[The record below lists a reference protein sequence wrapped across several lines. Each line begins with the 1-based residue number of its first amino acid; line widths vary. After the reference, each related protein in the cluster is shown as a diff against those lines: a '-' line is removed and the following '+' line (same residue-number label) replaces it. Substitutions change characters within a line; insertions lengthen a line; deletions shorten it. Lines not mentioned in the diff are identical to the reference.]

1 MAEEKAGGDKSQVPD
16 AASNTPVA
24 DVNELAAEA
33 RHLED
38 ENARLRS
45 HIRELELERERN
57 RGGRQQGAAKDAGEL
72 SRQTRELAKE
82 NENLRSRLRSLED
95 ELNLKPSLPLHR
107 PGDVRRGSPDRGG
120 QGASG
125 SSRGQNVQRGREG
138 ASGSSAG
145 RYGSSGNASGDAS
158 GQGELMARGSALCR
172 CLFGGT

>member
-24 DVNELAAEA
+24 DVNELAADA
-33 RHLED
+33 RDLED

-45 HIRELELERERN
+45 HIRELELERERS
-57 RGGRQQGAAKDAGEL
+57 RGGRSQGAAKDAGEL

-95 ELNLKPSLPLHR
+95 ELNLKPSLPLR
-107 PGDVRRGSPDRGG
+107 RTGDMRRGSSDRGG
-120 QGASG
+120 QGSYG

-138 ASGSSAG
+138 SGGSSAG
-145 RYGSSGNASGDAS
+145 RYGSSRDGA

>member
-16 AASNTPVA
+16 VTSNTPVG
-24 DVNELAAEA
+24 DVNELSAEA

-45 HIRELELERERN
+45 VIRELELERS
-57 RGGRQQGAAKDAGEL
+57 RGGKSQGGGKDPGEL
-72 SRQTRELAKE
+72 ARQTRELAKE

-95 ELNLKPSLPLHR
+95 ELNLKPSLPLRR
-107 PGDVRRGSPDRGG
+107 PGESRRGG
-120 QGASG
+120 QGSFG
-125 SSRGQNVQRGREG
+125 SSRGQNVQRGSG
-138 ASGSSAG
+138 GSSARSG
-145 RYGSSGNASGDAS
+145 LSGSATDESS